1 MKVVIKKLKNRNKA
15 EVILYCLISIAYL
28 IGFSF
33 FIKNLLSLKS
43 VETGYRIVII
53 IFFIAYFAIYF
64 IWNLVNIISKKH
76 KTFFITTIIT
86 IIFIFL
92 FGFSSSIIGYLYS
105 ELSNLSESNEV
116 VYTSYL
122 IGMKDK
128 DFNKNSTIGMIND
141 ENEPEGYT
149 LAKKI
154 ISENKLENKVNSYDD
169 YLKMV
174 GDLYNGKI
182 DAIFVPSNYVTL
194 FNTEDEFVNIENDT
208 KIIYKLS
215 EKMKNQDSNLISS
228 KDFSEPISILVM
240 GVDSTTDG
248 LNANAAFNGDTLML
262 ITFNPHT
269 LSATMFSIPRDT
281 YVPIACRKNVKNKIN
296 SAAAY
301 GTNCV
306 LDTVKEMTDIDID
319 YYVKINF
326 KGVVDLVDALGGVD
340 VDVQKPDV
348 NTYKGKVCEQN
359 SDREFGSSTVC
370 MDPGLQTLNGEQAL
384 AYSRCRHLYYISDL
398 ARIKHQQDVVTAI
411 GKKIVNIRD
420 FNSFKNVISAV
431 TKNISTNMT
440 TDQMLSGYNV
450 VKSMVK
456 NATNGEEFLNINKTY
471 LEVYNLRVFLQSS
484 GMYSSALGYYPD
496 SLKAIQKA
504 MKVNLEEEEP
514 TLDKTF
520 SFSVNNP
527 YVSKAIGEG
536 ITTGS
541 SDGTLPNFANSSVSY
556 AKTWCNKNKVKCNF
570 EYVDENSN
578 KYNSSYA
585 NGMISSQSIHEGA
598 LLSNVSS
605 IVFYVNNETKKE
617 TTTNNN
623 QSDTS
628 ISTSDDNVGTK
639 NDTESKVETPK
650 SEETKTSSNIP
661 DTSSTDTKSSTNQ

>member
-105 ELSNLSESNEV
+105 DLSNLSESNEV

-182 DAIFVPSNYVTL
+182 DAIFLPSNYVTL

-228 KDFSEPISILVM
+228 KD
-240 GVDSTTDG
+240 
-248 LNANAAFNGDTLML
+248 
-262 ITFNPHT
+262 
-269 LSATMFSIPRDT
+269 
-281 YVPIACRKNVKNKIN
+281 
-296 SAAAY
+296 
-301 GTNCV
+301 
-306 LDTVKEMTDIDID
+306 
-319 YYVKINF
+319 
-326 KGVVDLVDALGGVD
+326 
-340 VDVQKPDV
+340 
-348 NTYKGKVCEQN
+348 
-359 SDREFGSSTVC
+359 
-370 MDPGLQTLNGEQAL
+370 
-384 AYSRCRHLYYISDL
+384 
-398 ARIKHQQDVVTAI
+398 
-411 GKKIVNIRD
+411 
-420 FNSFKNVISAV
+420 
-431 TKNISTNMT
+431 
-440 TDQMLSGYNV
+440 
-450 VKSMVK
+450 
-456 NATNGEEFLNINKTY
+456 
-471 LEVYNLRVFLQSS
+471 
-484 GMYSSALGYYPD
+484 
-496 SLKAIQKA
+496 
-504 MKVNLEEEEP
+504 
-514 TLDKTF
+514 
-520 SFSVNNP
+520 
-527 YVSKAIGEG
+527 
-536 ITTGS
+536 
-541 SDGTLPNFANSSVSY
+541 
-556 AKTWCNKNKVKCNF
+556 
-570 EYVDENSN
+570 
-578 KYNSSYA
+578 
-585 NGMISSQSIHEGA
+585 
-598 LLSNVSS
+598 
-605 IVFYVNNETKKE
+605 
-617 TTTNNN
+617 
-623 QSDTS
+623 
-628 ISTSDDNVGTK
+628 
-639 NDTESKVETPK
+639 
-650 SEETKTSSNIP
+650 
-661 DTSSTDTKSSTNQ
+661 